1 MHIEDELIRHLHEG
15 GVVAYP
21 TSTLPGLGALPNQKG
36 LNALFSIKMRDASKP
51 VSLGVI
57 SLEQA
62 LDLVI
67 IPSEIIEMERS
78 FPKGSLSFVLPAIE
92 ETDPRLGGQW
102 IAVRCF
108 AHPIARMLVS
118 AVGPITA
125 TSANEAGQEPAPSAE
140 QAGMVLGLPSF
151 AVLPGDCPGGKG
163 STFVRYDKEQE
174 KIEVLREGVISNSQ
188 ISDWLDKK

>member
-21 TSTLPGLGALPNQKG
+21 TSTLPGRGALPNQKG

-51 VSLGVI
+51 VSLGVL

-78 FPKGSLSFVLPAIE
+78 FPKGSISFVLPAIE